1 MVEMAAAPWYI
12 RQRDTDLLRKF
23 KFIQNQE
30 DARLREATNGTVNS
44 RWSLGVSVKPHNDA
58 RNRYVNIMPFER
70 NRVHLKTVSGND
82 YINASY
88 VKVDVPGQSI
98 EPGYYIATQGPT
110 RNTWEQFWQMCYHN
124 CPLDNIVIVMVTPLV
139 EYNREKCFQY
149 WPRGGKDDMVR
160 VSPQLQG
167 PGGPMDK
174 SQFPCDLQIEF
185 VRERKVKDFYTVT
198 DIKLTPSDP
207 SVGPAKTVHH
217 FYFDL
222 WKDMNKPEEV
232 IPIMELCAHSHSLNS
247 RGNPIVVHCSA
258 GVGRT
263 GTFIALDH
271 LMHDT
276 LDFKNIT
283 QHLRR
288 PEEYPEEYTRDLIEQ
303 IVLQLRSQRMKM
315 VQTKDQFLF
324 IYHAA
329 KYLNSLSARQQKA
342 T

>member
-1 MVEMAAAPWYI
+1 MAAAPWYI
-12 RQRDTDLLRKF
+12 RQRDTDLLGKF

-30 DARLREATNGTVNS
+30 DGRLREATNGTVNS
-44 RWSLGVSVKPHNDA
+44 RWSLGVSIEPRNDA
-58 RNRYVNIMPFER
+58 RNRYVNIMPYER
-70 NRVHLKTVSGND
+70 NRVHLKTLSGND

-88 VKVDVPGQSI
+88 VKVNVPGQSI

-110 RNTWEQFWQMCYHN
+110 RKTWDQFWQMCYHN

-139 EYNREKCFQY
+139 EYNREKCYQY
-149 WPRGGKDDMVR
+149 WPRGGVDDTVR
-160 VSPQLQG
+160 IASKWES
-167 PGGPMDK
+167 PGGANDMT
-174 SQFPCDLQIEF
+174 QFPSDLKIEF
-185 VRERKVKDFYTVT
+185 VNVHKVKDYYTVT
-198 DIKLTPSDP
+198 DIKLTPTDP
-207 SVGPAKTVHH
+207 LVGPIKTVHH

-232 IPIMELCAHSHSLNS
+232 VPIMELCAHSHSLNS
-247 RGNPIVVHCSA
+247 RGNPIIVHCSA

-283 QHLRR
+283 ERSRHSDRAT
-288 PEEYPEEYTRDLIEQ
+288 EEYTRDLIEQ

-329 KYLNSLSARQQKA
+329 KYLNSLSVNQ
-342 T
+342 